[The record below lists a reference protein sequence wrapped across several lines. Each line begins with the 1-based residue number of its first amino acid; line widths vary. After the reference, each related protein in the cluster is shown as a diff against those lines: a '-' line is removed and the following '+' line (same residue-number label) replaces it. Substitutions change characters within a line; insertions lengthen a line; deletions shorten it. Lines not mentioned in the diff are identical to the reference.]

1 MAGKAIH
8 QPVDTSGQPTTEAR
22 SAPAWFPKDTEKVQ
36 IEGMTRVGSS
46 PDWAWGQLFSQP
58 HRGNDV
64 DFFVTGAEYFKTVAS
79 FIRKA
84 TKSVFIAGWQV
95 NYDVELDGKT
105 TLFDCLKEAVDKGA
119 SVYVMPWLSPKA
131 GVDTGDFETM
141 LAVFQLNAGQPKG
154 RAYCL
159 PSMQQGD
166 QGSLGLFFSHHQK
179 QVVVDNEH
187 AFVGGIDLAYGRR
200 DDGNFSLKA
209 EGRKLNELYNSCIPP
224 VHDLSN
230 VEQAKCLTRAELL
243 AACTLEGLTGRI
255 ATFATSPADLFAPAW
270 DLKDKATQPLKD
282 AKAQAVDAWENFDLV
297 ERFTGPVKAAAAG
310 AAQDASRW
318 AWSQLPKDVQDKL
331 QALRDTG
338 SSNAAN
344 AMSALLAWL
353 NNADLNRVPPTMLR
367 EVSSVVHALS
377 YAVFAAL
384 YASSGNLT
392 KRYERLL
399 EHKKVVP
406 KSGKIIDVDC
416 QPRMPWH
423 DVHCHIQGTA
433 VFDLSMNFVRRWNG
447 SARSYETS
455 FARYRDPYAKLV
467 DPLLAKIGLEIIKT
481 PKAPRIAKE
490 HLPTPK
496 MGQGSN
502 WVQVLRSAPKNLVTQ
517 ENAELGAKAP
527 ALQQNNCLKGMLKAI
542 QGASKFIYIEGQFF
556 QSAYGDDQKPRG
568 ELSGPMAAILRI
580 ESSPTYQRFIDMLG
594 IRGVPMAKVPTT
606 MRWEKVPEVE
616 KLAQGKAFMA
626 DLKQALTNATTIE
639 ALRLMGKPQERLLN
653 PIGQAL
659 VDRITTAVYDGAPFH
674 VYMVLPVHPEGLLN
688 VVNIMTQTHLT
699 MQSLV
704 FGHHSL
710 VNGIRRAIVAKQLHD
725 QKKISIEEA
734 EQRVAR
740 MTPENL
746 QTAAGERWQAYL
758 TLLNLRNWDLIGKK
772 PVTEQ
777 IYVHSKLLIADDR
790 VAVLGSANINDRSML
805 GNRDSELAVVI
816 TDDKPVMAK
825 LDGTN
830 DHPVASK
837 VHDLRIRLWKK
848 LFGLT
853 STDTD
858 RAAGALASEA
868 LLKSPAAPETWRAI
882 QQVSEDNRKGYERAF
897 WFVPRNVAH
906 PKVQQEI
913 AAKGTPPG
921 SIWPLWRYVD
931 YVTHDKGGHLAY
943 RMPFDELFWREST
956 VQDIGNTYE
965 PDKNAKNALPASQK
979 PEGIQGF
986 IAALPINW
994 TAWENNL
1001 SGFNLTVIAME
1012 NTMPQPT
1019 MVGAIDAEGSS
1030 VAANSTS
1037 STENQTV

>member
-1 MAGKAIH
+1 MAGKTIH
-8 QPVDTSGQPTTEAR
+8 QPVDTSGQPTTQAR
-22 SAPAWFPKDTEKVQ
+22 SAPAWFPKDTERVQ
-36 IEGMTRVGSS
+36 IDGMTRVGS
-46 PDWAWGQLFSQP
+46 PPEWEWGQLFSTPQ
-58 HRGNDV
+58 RGNDI
-64 DFFVTGAEYFKTVAS
+64 DFYVTGAEYFKSVAGY
-79 FIRKA
+79 IRNA
-84 TKSVFIAGWQV
+84 QKSVFIAGWQV

-141 LAVFQLNAGQPKG
+141 LAVFQLNAGKPKG

-159 PSMQQGD
+159 PAMQQGD

-209 EGRKLNELYNSCIPP
+209 DGRTLNELYNSCIPP

-230 VEQAKCLTRAELL
+230 VEQANCLTRAELL
-243 AACTLEGLTGRI
+243 AACTLDGLKGSV
-255 ATFATSPADLFAPAW
+255 ATFLTSPADLFAPAW
-270 DLKDKATQPLKD
+270 DLKTEVTQSLKD
-282 AKAQAVDAWENFDLV
+282 TQARAADIWDNIDLIG
-297 ERFTGPVKAAAAG
+297 RFTDPVKAAAAD

-318 AWSQLPKDVQDKL
+318 AWAKLPKDVQDKL

-338 SSNAAN
+338 AANAAN

-353 NNADLNRVPPTMLR
+353 NNADLNRLPPAMLQ

-384 YASSGNLT
+384 YASSGKLPE
-392 KRYERLL
+392 RYERLIK
-399 EHKKVVP
+399 HTKVVP

-423 DVHCHIQGTA
+423 DVHCHIKGSA

-455 FARYRDPYAKLV
+455 FAKYRDPYAKVV
-467 DPLLAKIGLEIIKT
+467 DPLIARIGLEIIKT

-490 HLPTPK
+490 HLP
-496 MGQGSN
+496 QRQASSGSN
-502 WVQVLRSAPKNLVTQ
+502 WVQVLRSAPKQLVTQ

-527 ALQQNNCLKGMLKAI
+527 TLQQNNCLKGMVKVI

-568 ELSGPMAAILRI
+568 TLSGPMAAILKI

-594 IRGVPMAKVPTT
+594 IRGVPMAKVPTK
-606 MRWEKVPEVE
+606 MRWEKVPEVK

-626 DLKQALTNATTIE
+626 DLKQAMTNATTIE

-659 VDRITTAVYDGAPFH
+659 VDRITTAVYDGVPFH

-704 FGHHSL
+704 FGEHSL

-734 EQRVAR
+734 EQHVAD
-740 MTPENL
+740 MDLKSL
-746 QTAAGERWQAYL
+746 QRAAGDGWKSYL
-758 TLLNLRNWDLIGKK
+758 TLLNLRNWDVIGKT

-816 TDDKPVMAK
+816 TDDTPIMAK
-825 LDGTN
+825 LDGKN

-837 VHDLRIRLWKK
+837 VHDLRVRLWRK

-853 STDTD
+853 SAN
-858 RAAGALASEA
+858 RAASALASEA
-868 LLKSPAAPETWRAI
+868 LLKSPASASTWQAI
-882 QQVSEDNRKGYERAF
+882 QNAAEGNAKNYEAAF
-897 WFVPRNVAH
+897 WFIPRDVAH
-906 PKVQQEI
+906 PKIQPEDSQ
-913 AAKGTPPG
+913 KGAPPG
-921 SIWPLWRYVD
+921 SIWPLWQYVD
-931 YVTHDKGGHLAY
+931 YAQHDDGGQLAY
-943 RMPFDELFWREST
+943 RMPFDELFWRQAT
-956 VQDIGNTYE
+956 VQDVSHTYE
-965 PDKNAKNALPASQK
+965 PNTNAKHALPAIGEPK
-979 PEGIQGF
+979 GIQGF
-986 IAALPINW
+986 ITALPINW

-1012 NTMPQPT
+1012 NTTPQPT
-1019 MVGAIDAEGSS
+1019 MVGSTDAHGNS
-1030 VAANSTS
+1030 VASNTTTPNESQA
-1037 STENQTV
+1037 V

>member
-1 MAGKAIH
+1 
-8 QPVDTSGQPTTEAR
+8 
-22 SAPAWFPKDTEKVQ
+22 
-36 IEGMTRVGSS
+36 MTRVGSS
-46 PDWAWGQLFSQP
+46 PEWSWGQLFSTP
-58 HRGNDV
+58 HRGNDI
-64 DFFVTGAEYFKTVAS
+64 DFYVTGAEYFKSVANY
-79 FIRKA
+79 IRNAK
-84 TKSVFIAGWQV
+84 KSVFIAGWQV
-95 NYDVELDGKT
+95 NYDVELDGKA
-105 TLFDCLKEAVDKGA
+105 TLFDCLKAAVDNGA

-141 LAVFQLNAGQPKG
+141 LAVFQLNAGKPKG

-159 PSMQQGD
+159 PAMQQGD

-209 EGRKLNELYNSCIPP
+209 DGRTLNELYNSCIPP

-230 VEQAKCLTRAELL
+230 VEQANCLTRAELL
-243 AACTLEGLTGRI
+243 AACTLDGLKGTV
-255 ATFATSPADLFAPAW
+255 ATFLTSPADLFAPAW
-270 DLKDKATQPLKD
+270 DLKAEVTQSLKD
-282 AKAQAVDAWENFDLV
+282 TQARASNIWENIDLV
-297 ERFTGPVKAAAAG
+297 GRFTAPVKAAAAD

-318 AWSQLPKDVQDKL
+318 AWAKLPKDVQNKL
-331 QALRDTG
+331 QALRETG
-338 SSNAAN
+338 AANAAN

-353 NNADLNRVPPTMLR
+353 NNADLNRLPPAMLQ

-384 YASSGNLT
+384 YASSGKLPE
-392 KRYERLL
+392 RYDRLL
-399 EHKKVVP
+399 KHTKVVP

-423 DVHCHIQGTA
+423 DVHCHIKGSA
-433 VFDLSMNFVRRWNG
+433 VFDLSQNFVRRWNG

-467 DPLLAKIGLEIIKT
+467 DPLLARIGLEIIKT

-490 HLPTPK
+490 HLPQRQEGT
-496 MGQGSN
+496 GSN
-502 WVQVLRSAPKNLVTQ
+502 WVQVLRSAPKQLVSQ
-517 ENAELGAKAP
+517 ENAELGDKAP
-527 ALQQNNCLKGMLKAI
+527 AMQQNNCLKGMVKVI

-556 QSAYGDDQKPRG
+556 QSAYGEEGDARG
-568 ELSGPMAAILRI
+568 RLSGPMAAILKI

-594 IRGVPMAKVPTT
+594 IRGVPIEKVPTT
-606 MRWEKVPEVE
+606 MRWEMVPEVK

-626 DLKQALTNATTIE
+626 DLKQAMTNATTIE

-659 VDRITTAVYDGAPFH
+659 VDRITAAVYDGVPFH

-704 FGHHSL
+704 FGKHSL

-725 QKKISIEEA
+725 EKKISIEEA
-734 EQRVAR
+734 EQRVASMKPDR
-740 MTPENL
+740 L
-746 QTAAGERWQAYL
+746 QKAVGEQWKSYL
-758 TLLNLRNWDLIGKK
+758 TLLNLRNWDVIGKK

-816 TDDKPVMAK
+816 TDDTPVMAS
-825 LDGTN
+825 LDGKN
-830 DHPVASK
+830 SHPVASK
-837 VHDLRIRLWKK
+837 VHDLRVRLWKK

-853 STDTD
+853 SAD
-858 RAAGALASEA
+858 RAASSLASEA
-868 LLKSPAAPETWRAI
+868 LLKSPAAPDTWRAI
-882 QQVSEDNRKGYERAF
+882 QQVAETNAKGYEKAF
-897 WFVPRNVAH
+897 WFVPRDVAH
-906 PKVQQEI
+906 AKIQQEQ
-913 AAKGTPPG
+913 AGKGTPPG
-921 SIWPLWRYVD
+921 SIWPLWRYD
-931 YVTHDKGGHLAY
+931 FYVEHDKGGQLTY
-943 RMPFDELFWREST
+943 RMPFDELFWRKST
-956 VQDIGNTYE
+956 VHDISHTYE
-965 PDKNAKNALPASQK
+965 PDTNAKRALPASQE
-979 PEGIQGF
+979 PDGIQGF
-986 IAALPINW
+986 ITALPINW

-1012 NTMPQPT
+1012 NTMPTPT
-1019 MVGAIDAEGSS
+1019 MVGSTDTEGSS
-1030 VAANSTS
+1030 MAANTTT
-1037 STENQTV
+1037 STESQTV

>member
-1 MAGKAIH
+1 MSGKKSIH
-8 QPVDTSGQPTTEAR
+8 QPLDANGKPAAQAR
-22 SAPAWFPKDTEKVQ
+22 SAPAWFAKDSEQ
-36 IEGMTRVGSS
+36 ISIEGMTRIGESTHT
-46 PDWAWGQLFSQP
+46 AWGQLFGSP
-58 HRGNDV
+58 HKGNDV
-64 DFFVTGAEYFKTVAS
+64 DFFVTGAEYFKSVANH
-79 FIRKA
+79 IRNAK
-84 TKSVFIAGWQV
+84 KSVFIAGWQV

-105 TLFDCLKEAVDKGA
+105 TLFDCLREAVDNGA
-119 SVYVMPWLSPKA
+119 SVYVLPWLSPKA

-141 LAVFQLNAGQPKG
+141 LAVFQLNAGKPKG

-159 PSMQQGD
+159 PAMQQGD

-209 EGRKLNELYNSCIPP
+209 EGRSLNELYNSCVPP
-224 VHDLSN
+224 VYDLTN
-230 VEQAKCLTRAELL
+230 VDQAKCLTRAELL
-243 AACTLEGLTGRI
+243 AACTLDGLKGSI
-255 ATFATSPADLFAPAW
+255 ATFLTSPADLFAPAW
-270 DLKDKATQPLKD
+270 DLKADVSQSIKDTQVK
-282 AKAQAVDAWENFDLV
+282 VSEAWENVDLLG
-297 ERFTGPVKAAAAG
+297 RFTGPIKAAG
-310 AAQDASRW
+310 ADTAQDASRW
-318 AWSQLPKDVQDKL
+318 AWDKLPKDVQDQL

-338 SSNAAN
+338 TANAAN
-344 AMSALLAWL
+344 AMSAVLAWL
-353 NNADLNRVPPTMLR
+353 NNADLQRLPPGMLK
-367 EVSSVVHALS
+367 EVSSVVQALS

-384 YASSGNLT
+384 YASSCNLS
-392 KRYERLL
+392 KRYDRLL
-399 EHKKVVP
+399 TNKKIVP

-423 DVHCHIQGTA
+423 DVHCHIKGSA

-467 DPLLAKIGLEIIKT
+467 DPLLAKIGLQIIKT

-490 HLPTPK
+490 HLPQQQKGT
-496 MGQGSN
+496 GSN
-502 WVQVLRSAPKNLVTQ
+502 WVQVLRSAPKTLVTQ
-517 ENAELGAKAP
+517 ENAELGGKPP
-527 ALQQNNCLKGMLKAI
+527 AMQQNNCLKGMVKVI

-556 QSAYGDDQKPRG
+556 QSAYGDEGDNRG
-568 ELSGPMAAILRI
+568 RLSGPMAAILKI

-594 IRGVPMAKVPTT
+594 IRGVPIEKVPTT
-606 MRWEKVPEVE
+606 MRWKMVREVE

-626 DLKQALTNATTIE
+626 DLKQAMTNATTIE

-659 VDRITTAVYDGAPFH
+659 VDRITKAVYDGVPFH

-704 FGHHSL
+704 FGKHSL

-725 QKKISIEEA
+725 QKKISIDEA
-734 EQRVAR
+734 EKRVAA
-740 MTPENL
+740 MTLEEL
-746 QTAAGERWQAYL
+746 RGAGGERWKSHL
-758 TLLNLRNWDLIGKK
+758 TLLNLRNWDVIGKK

-805 GNRDSELAVVI
+805 GDRDSELAVVI
-816 TDDKPVMAK
+816 TDDTPVMAK
-825 LDGTN
+825 LDGKN

-837 VHDLRIRLWKK
+837 VHDLRMRLWKK

-853 STDTD
+853 SKERT
-858 RAAGALASEA
+858 ASSLASEA
-868 LLKSPAAPETWRAI
+868 LLKSPAAPETWLAI
-882 QQVSEDNRKGYERAF
+882 QKVADKNAGSYEEAF

-906 PKVQQEI
+906 PSIQKEE
-913 AAKGTPPG
+913 ALKGTPPG
-921 SIWPLWRYVD
+921 SIWPLWHYTD
-931 YVTHDKGGHLAY
+931 YVKHELGGRLVN
-943 RMPFDELFWREST
+943 RMPFDELFWRKST
-956 VQDIGNTYE
+956 VHDVSHTYE
-965 PDKNAKNALPASQK
+965 PDAQSKGGLTKSQAPAD
-979 PEGIQGF
+979 IQGF
-986 IAALPINW
+986 ITALPTNW

-1012 NTMPQPT
+1012 NTLQT
-1019 MVGAIDAEGSS
+1019 NESNA
-1030 VAANSTS
+1030 VAASAAAP
-1037 STENQTV
+1037 TENPTV